1 MSALP
6 AVQPI
11 GVEISRLPSNR
22 LDLPDDLTLG
32 EWLDVG
38 RDLCDQERSLMWRIG
53 DWLLYGEERFGSY
66 KKLSERDD
74 IPYKPGTLANAKYV
88 AKTYPPSF
96 RNERLTFAH
105 HMQAAKLPAPERAE
119 TLQLAAENDWTVSA
133 LREEIQ
139 RRRAVEIVQQTTAP
153 SQPFD
158 YALRCLARLVG
169 AFVDLD
175 PAEFIGSSKGTQAQ
189 VNARQ
194 MVMYLLLTDAD
205 FREIDIANGLGRHHS
220 TVDHAVE
227 KFTALREETEI
238 DDALTRL
245 GETYRLFRN
254 TQAAAGLIAEMTA

>member
-1 MSALP
+1 MNALVPMEGANIPYENVSLSLP
-6 AVQPI
+6 A
-11 GVEISRLPSNR
+11 
-22 LDLPDDLTLG
+22 DLPQD
-32 EWLDVG
+32 EWLEVG
-38 RDLCDQERSLMWRIG
+38 RKLVGAQRNVQWLIG
-53 DWLLYGEERFGSY
+53 DWWAYGDRTYGSAKKAVEQHGIGCSVGTLYNLGTIARRFGASRRHEAVRFNVY
-66 KKLSERDD
+66 AALTPLPSSEADEILDSAIRD
-74 IPYKPGTLANAKYV
+74 G
-88 AKTYPPSF
+88 
-96 RNERLTFAH
+96 
-105 HMQAAKLPAPERAE
+105 
-119 TLQLAAENDWTVSA
+119 WTVRQV
-133 LREEIQ
+133 REEVQ

-153 SQPFD
+153 SRPFD

-227 KFTALREETEI
+227 KFTALREEAEI

>member
-1 MSALP
+1 MSALALSPPTIDFAGVSLNLP
-6 AVQPI
+6 ADATEEEWTAVGAQLFGAQRNVQ
-11 GVEISRLPSNR
+11 
-22 LDLPDDLTLG
+22 
-32 EWLDVG
+32 WL
-38 RDLCDQERSLMWRIG
+38 IG
-53 DWLLYGEERFGSY
+53 DWWAYGEDRFETRA
-66 KKLSERDD
+66 KDIAAKLLKR
-74 IPYKPGTLANAKYV
+74 KPGTIYNLGTV
-88 AKTYPPSF
+88 ARRFGTSF
-96 RNERLTFAH
+96 RNETLTFAH
-105 HMQAAKLPAPERAE
+105 HAQLTPLEDEEAAQL
-119 TLQLAAENDWTVSA
+119 LQLTAENKWTVRE

-153 SQPFD
+153 SRPFD